1 VGGAKIGAGIAVA
14 CALLGMFTKLL
25 VSTGAAQKLAGF
37 IQHVSS
43 GHLTFALFLTML
55 LSILLGCALPTVV
68 AYVLVALLVAPV
80 LVDMGLD
87 RTIAHFFVFYYA
99 ILANVTPPVAGAT
112 LVGSKI
118 AGGSYMKA
126 SWESLKLSAPFF
138 IVPYF
143 VVKNPV
149 ILSKSQP
156 LIQTLSAI
164 IALMIACG
172 GMLVFCQNL
181 CFTRTEF
188 LERVLFLTA
197 AIMAAYYGLN
207 GGFAVLIAAILLFC
221 ILIIV
226 QWRKRWHVLGSTT
239 EI

>member
-1 VGGAKIGAGIAVA
+1 
-14 CALLGMFTKLL
+14 
-25 VSTGAAQKLAGF
+25 
-37 IQHVSS
+37 
-43 GHLTFALFLTML
+43 
-55 LSILLGCALPTVV
+55 
-68 AYVLVALLVAPV
+68 
-80 LVDMGLD
+80 
-87 RTIAHFFVFYYA
+87 
-99 ILANVTPPVAGAT
+99 
-112 LVGSKI
+112 
-118 AGGSYMKA
+118 
-126 SWESLKLSAPFF
+126 
-138 IVPYF
+138 
-143 VVKNPV
+143 VKNPV

-188 LERVLFLTA
+188 LERVFFLTA

-226 QWRKRWHVLGSTT
+226 QWRKRWHVLGPTT